1 MKIKKEWIHS
11 LAKVIIEE
19 FKADILEKIK
29 IVREKDGEV
38 VRIVEEMKKTKVKV
52 LWEDKWQIE
61 GDLVLKEEKV
71 YMLKDKELRVEI
83 IQLHH
88 NIPVVRYEE
97 K

>member
-1 MKIKKEWIHS
+1 MDLVENQTGKQKQRMIMKIKKEWIHS

-52 LWEDKWQIE
+52 L
-61 GDLVLKEEKV
+61 
-71 YMLKDKELRVEI
+71 
-83 IQLHH
+83 
-88 NIPVVRYEE
+88 
-97 K
+97 